1 MMLVI
6 TSLNFFPPK
15 RSRFFSA
22 YFLYLLTLTIFIF
35 STTAQ
40 AHSRGESYSK
50 WQITE
55 QGADLT
61 FTIAL
66 KDISKLSD
74 YFQGSEPAWQER
86 VTAHIEQKTQL
97 AENNF
102 PCKKITPFTYQIS
115 SAFLQVKGQYRCNAI
130 EKLQINIDSLFEIDT
145 RHMHIARVNFI
156 DGNISEQIFLDRD
169 REWLLYND
177 GESTGAQGS
186 TVFNYLIIGVE
197 HIVTGWDHL
206 AFLAAICLLL
216 LLRQA
221 SGKTLF
227 IIISGFTLG
236 HSASLIF
243 TVLGYL
249 HPNGLVVESL
259 IALSITLLAIE
270 SVAFKNKQYFLLSL
284 ITSLALLL
292 YLFSSQ
298 FIFNSAIT
306 WLSMLGLA
314 IFVVCYFNL
323 SSQSASTTPQLL
335 LTLLFGLVHGF
346 GFAGSLQD
354 IGLPQDRLILA
365 LLSFNLG
372 VELGQL
378 VIVGIT
384 LFILLKIKQWLP
396 QIKKELPVDLSAA
409 FLAGLGMFWFIER
422 SVL

>member
-1 MMLVI
+1 MI
-6 TSLNFFPPK
+6 TPIMNNKCVTTLGFLILFFTG
-15 RSRFFSA
+15 SI
-22 YFLYLLTLTIFIF
+22 LH
-35 STTAQ
+35 

-50 WQITE
+50 WNISE
-55 QGADLT
+55 QGAQLT
-61 FTIAL
+61 YTLSL
-66 KDISKLSD
+66 KDIGLLTD
-74 YFQGSEPAWQER
+74 AFQGSEPNWGNR
-86 VTAHIEQKTQL
+86 VTEHIQNNTHL
-97 AENNF
+97 FDNNF
-102 PCKKITPFTYQIS
+102 PCTTKKPFQFHQANAYLQIEGEYFCHS
-115 SAFLQVKGQYRCNAI
+115 S
-130 EKLQINIDSLFEIDT
+130 EKLKIINDSIFTIDS
-145 RHMHIARVNFI
+145 RHMHIARVSFPNGDI
-156 DGNISEQIFLDRD
+156 NEKVFLERD

-177 GESTGAQGS
+177 GTSADGVQGS
-186 TVFNYLIIGVE
+186 TVFNYLIIGIE

-270 SVAFKNKQYFLLSL
+270 SIAYQNKHYFILSL
-284 ITSLALLL
+284 VTSLALLL
-292 YLFSSQ
+292 YLFSSL

-306 WLSMLGLA
+306 WLSMLGLC
-314 IFVVCYFNL
+314 IFVLCYFNL
-323 SSQSASTTPQLL
+323 SSQTSSTTPQLL
-335 LTLLFGLVHGF
+335 LTLMFGLVHGF

-365 LLSFNLG
+365 LVSFNVG

-384 LFILLKIKQWLP
+384 LFLLLKIKQWLP
-396 QIKKELPVDLSAA
+396 NLKKELPIELSSA

-422 SVL
+422 SII